1 MSLRN
6 VAGGLTSRFAH
17 LAGLR
22 RNASAKPGKSRADD
36 TPATQDDVDDVQDDV
51 DDVKDDVED
60 IEKRVD
66 DLEQQG
72 EEEEGDDPAPDP
84 EPPAERTPDARKAFR
99 RGAAAEKA
107 RCAAIFGAPEAASN
121 LPLAASLA
129 FETGLPAK
137 QAVAL
142 LKSSAAGA
150 AAQEP
155 RRASLGER
163 MSGQPRG
170 SVGADTAGG
179 MDRNTVDGN
188 VAFILGA
195 AKAAR
200 GR

>member
-22 RNASAKPGKSRADD
+22 RNASAKPGKSRAEE
-36 TPATQDDVDDVQDDV
+36 TPATQDDVEDVQDEV
-51 DDVKDDVED
+51 EELEERVED
-60 IEKRVD
+60 
-66 DLEQQG
+66 LEDQVE
-72 EEEEGDDPAPDP
+72 EEEEGNDPAPDP